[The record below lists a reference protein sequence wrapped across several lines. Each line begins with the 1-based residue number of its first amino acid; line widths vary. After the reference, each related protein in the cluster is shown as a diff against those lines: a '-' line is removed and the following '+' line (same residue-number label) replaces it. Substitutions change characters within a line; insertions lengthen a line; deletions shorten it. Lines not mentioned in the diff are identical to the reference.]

1 MNYFQLFLLIIDGS
15 QKQIKCSDYEAEKF
29 NAAEKWENKVTERK
43 IFAFIFLNIGLF
55 LLEKR
60 SF

>member
-1 MNYFQLFLLIIDGS
+1 MNYFQLFLLIFDGS
-15 QKQIKCSDYEAEKF
+15 QKQKKSSDYEAEKF

-43 IFAFIFLNIGLF
+43 IFTFIFLNIGLF